1 MSNRSALRI
10 LALGLMALVLM
21 LGYQMKMSY
30 EAALKRATD
39 DAENLAFTLDG
50 QISATLRRIEASLT
64 NIAGQLPDAALD
76 SAAVPIFHDRV
87 TGILTPFAEKF
98 PEISGFFVWDAQG
111 NLLYDTISSSQTTDH
126 RPQTTE
132 RRNIS
137 ERPGFQELK
146 NNPLATF
153 AFSDSIRSIMTGRQT
168 VAVYVPLRDARGR
181 FKGVVTATLNLDHF
195 GQVFKLL
202 QLGRD
207 SVVFIRRS
215 DNHKMVIRYPL
226 KDSEINKTVRNP
238 IQEHIDAGETAGR
251 DRFQAVTDGTYRLYG
266 FRKQESFPFYVVV
279 GISQKEAL
287 GSWYKNAAYVSVGI
301 VLMVLTLGI
310 VLIRMRRVERQK
322 QAAQHEANKAHQLLQ
337 EAVQSISSGFTIFD
351 ENDRLVIC
359 NEAYREMYNTSRD
372 LIVPGATFE
381 DLVRKGAE
389 RGQYGA
395 AIGPVD
401 AWVAARVRLHQGAD
415 GRQLEQV
422 LGDGRCVLVI
432 EHQTP
437 SGFIVGNRVDITER
451 KRLEAELRE
460 LATTDTLT
468 GLPNR
473 RHFLG
478 RLDEELERI
487 RRLTTRDACVLML
500 DLDHFKRIN
509 DVYGHAAGDTVLR
522 HFASILREQLRL
534 TDTGGRLGGEEF
546 AIILSATGVEAA
558 QGFAERLCQ
567 KLAEMPVTVDG
578 QTVFVTASI
587 GIAAISR
594 TDATSDSVLMRA
606 DAALYQAKEC
616 GRNRVIIHC
625 AA

>member
-1 MSNRSALRI
+1 MTNRSALRI

-21 LGYQMKMSY
+21 LGYQIKMSY
-30 EAALKRATD
+30 EAALNRATD
-39 DAENLAFTLDG
+39 DADNLVQTLDG
-50 QISATLRRIEASLT
+50 QIAATLRRIESSLT
-64 NIAGQLPDAALD
+64 NIAGQLPEAALD
-76 SAAVPIFHDRV
+76 GAAVPTLHDRV

-111 NLLYDTISSSQTTDH
+111 NLLYDTISSSQTT
-126 RPQTTE
+126 E

-146 NNPLATF
+146 NNPLATLT
-153 AFSDSIRSIMTGRQT
+153 FSDSIRSIMTGRQT

-195 GQVFKLL
+195 GQAFKLL
-202 QLGRD
+202 QLGQD

-226 KDSEINKTVRNP
+226 KDSEINKAVRNP
-238 IQEHIDAGETAGR
+238 IQERIDAGETAGR
-251 DRFQAVTDGTYRLYG
+251 DRFRAVTDGRYRLYG

-310 VLIRMRRVERQK
+310 VLIRMRRVESQK
-322 QAAQHEANKAHQLLQ
+322 LAAQLEANKAHELLH
-337 EAVQSISSGFTIFD
+337 EAVQSISAGFTIFD
-351 ENDRLVIC
+351 EQDRLVIC
-359 NEAYREMYNTSRD
+359 NDAYREMYNTSRD
-372 LIVPGATFE
+372 LIVPGSTFE

-389 RGQYGA
+389 RGQYVE
-395 AIGPVD
+395 AIGQID
-401 AWVAARVRLHQGAD
+401 EWVAARVRRHQGAD
-415 GRQLEQV
+415 GRQIEQV
-422 LGDGRCVLVI
+422 LDDGHCVLII
-432 EHQTP
+432 EHRTP

-451 KRLEAELRE
+451 KRLEAELRT

-473 RHFLG
+473 RHFLSL
-478 RLDEELERI
+478 LDEELERI
-487 RRLTTRDACVLML
+487 RRLTTQDACVLMM

-509 DVYGHAAGDTVLR
+509 DSYGHAAGDTVLR
-522 HFASILREQLRL
+522 HFASILREQLRV
-534 TDTGGRLGGEEF
+534 TDRVGRLGGEEF
-546 AIILSATGVEAA
+546 AIVLPGSGLEAA
-558 QGFAERLCQ
+558 HAFAERLRQ
-567 KLAEMPVTVDG
+567 KLAETPVVMDAY
-578 QTVFVTASI
+578 TVFVTVSI
-587 GIAAISR
+587 GISAISMAD
-594 TDATSDSVLMRA
+594 TTSDAGLIRA
-606 DAALYQAKEC
+606 DAALYRAKES
-616 GRNRVIIHC
+616 GRNRVIMDS